1 MKVIECRQGS
11 STWFENRAGKV
22 TASDVVNVLAFL
34 KRGDKKGGDTAARA
48 AYKAQLVSEILT
60 HEPSMEGY
68 LNSFMSWGIENEPFA
83 RAAYEIRTDQS
94 VDTVGLVLHPT
105 IERAAASPDGL
116 VGADGLVEI
125 KCPKTETHIGY
136 MIAGV
141 VPEQYEPQMM
151 FQMAC
156 TGRAWCD
163 FCSFDGRLPLRHQLF
178 IKRLPRDEARIA
190 EIDAAV
196 LQFLGEVDEM
206 IAQMEKL
213 NPPVDVPVKPK
224 FDIESEMGVTDEDI
238 AAWYKSTG
246 AQQEAQS

>member
-1 MKVIECRQGS
+1 MKIVDCRQGS
-11 STWFENRAGKV
+11 AEWFDARAGKV
-22 TASDVVNVLAFL
+22 TASDVDKVLAFL
-34 KRGDKKGGDTAARA
+34 KKGGETAARA

-60 HEPSMEGY
+60 HQPAMEGY

-83 RAAYEIRTDQS
+83 RAAYEIRTDQT

-116 VGADGLVEI
+116 VGEDGLVEI

-156 TGRAWCD
+156 TGRSWCD

-190 EIDAAV
+190 EIDTAV
-196 LQFLGEVDEM
+196 LQFLSEVDAM
-206 IAQMEKL
+206 IAQMEKM
-213 NPPVDVPVKPK
+213 NPPIAEPQRTQEEIDP
-224 FDIESEMGVTDEDI
+224 DMMITDADLPDWARE
-238 AAWYKSTG
+238 
-246 AQQEAQS
+246 EAH